1 MNLRSLLLR
10 ASPLAMGLAVVA
22 GAARADD
29 AAKPTPGVTTATGTE
44 GADVTQVVVT
54 AERNQAS
61 TDAPTKATILETQP
75 QSLITHRFI
84 EQSTPE
90 SGDYT
95 TAILIAPSV
104 AGVSS
109 NGGGVGDTNTSTLRG
124 FQDGQYNV
132 TFDGIAFGDANDTTH
147 HPAAFFPGSTI
158 GAAVVD
164 RGPGAAGDLGQANF
178 GGAVHLFSQHVS
190 DSFGASQK
198 ATYGSF
204 NTQSYVTMLQTGA
217 IDQLHGAKALFSF
230 DERTSDSELSY
241 ASGEAFNQTAKI
253 VIPVTDRL
261 QITAFGS
268 FNYTHYY
275 QTDNGAGLG
284 MGVTPQQLA
293 LYGKN
298 FALNND
304 PYDEHYYKYNQVKKH
319 TFFNYIDTKWD
330 AGRGLTVENQ
340 TYYYMYS
347 NKTLSAQAANDLVS
361 TLPGPQVSP
370 SSAPVDISEPGD
382 QATDIGGYQKLNRYH
397 TFGDIFRV
405 NQDVGFG
412 TLRTGGLLE
421 SSWAQRH
428 IWNYDFTTGQ
438 PDLGNPGGAAG
449 NVSYIEPSRW
459 FQYQLFADFEWRPLQ
474 NLTITPGIKWLDYT
488 RTIDAPI
495 ETTGEPAKGSRE
507 YSKTLYFLTA
517 NYRLT
522 PNWSVYFQSASAML
536 IPPVKTLTP
545 LNGTT
550 FSTQPERTWT
560 YQAGTVY
567 TAGPVTADFDY
578 YDIRASNVLV
588 ASTKGGCFCYLN
600 KGSGAYSGVE
610 AQGAWTVGYG
620 VTLFANGSL
629 NTAKDS
635 NPGPGQTPT
644 TFSNAPKSTAAAGF
658 IYDKGPWRA
667 SFDDKYVGPQI
678 GSDGLTHLA
687 GYDTMDAS
695 VSYDFGKFK
704 LKLAAFNLA
713 DNRAQL
719 DFDGTYAVFQV
730 GRQIQG
736 TIEAKF

>member
-1 MNLRSLLLR
+1 MLKHSTRLLR
-10 ASPLAMGLAVVA
+10 ASPLAISLALLAAAACAADA
-22 GAARADD
+22 GAPPPSDV
-29 AAKPTPGVTTATGTE
+29 KTATGTE

-54 AERNQAS
+54 AERTPAA
-61 TDAPTKATILETQP
+61 TAAPTKASILETQP
-75 QSLITHRFI
+75 QSLITHKFI

-95 TAILIAPSV
+95 TAILIAPSI

-190 DSFGASQK
+190 DTFGASQK

-217 IDQLHGAKALFSF
+217 IDQLHGAKAMLSF
-230 DERTSDSELSY
+230 DERSSDGELSY

-253 VIPVTDRL
+253 VIPVTDKL

-293 LYGKN
+293 AYGKN

-319 TFFNYIDTKWD
+319 TFFNYIDGKWD
-330 AGRGLTVENQ
+330 AGHGLTVENQ
-340 TYYYMYS
+340 IYYYFYS

-370 SSAPVDISEPGD
+370 SSAPVDAAQP
-382 QATDIGGYQKLNRYH
+382 TDIGGYQKLNRYH
-397 TFGDIFRV
+397 TFGNITRI
-405 NQDVGFG
+405 NQDLGFG
-412 TLRTGGLLE
+412 DLRVGDIVE
-421 SSWAQRH
+421 SSWADRH
-428 IWNYDFTTGQ
+428 ILNYDFTTGQ
-438 PDLGNPGGAAG
+438 PDTGNPGGAAG

-459 FQYQLFADFEWRPLQ
+459 FQYQVFADFEWRPTDSI
-474 NLTITPGIKWLDYT
+474 TITPGIKWLDYT
-488 RTIDAPI
+488 RTIDSPI
-495 ETTGEPAKGSRE
+495 ETTGEPAKGHRE

-517 NYRLT
+517 NYRIT
-522 PNWSVYFQSASAML
+522 PNWSLYAQTASGFL

-545 LNGTT
+545 LGGTAS
-550 FSTQPERTWT
+550 STAPEQTWT

-567 TAGPVTADFDY
+567 TAGPITADFDY
-578 YDIRASNVLV
+578 YNIRASNVLV
-588 ASTKGGCFCYLN
+588 PSTHGGCFCYLN
-600 KGSGAYSGVE
+600 EGSGAYSGVE
-610 AQGAWTVGYG
+610 AQGAYTLGYG

-635 NPGPGQTPT
+635 NPGPGQAPT
-644 TFSNAPKSTAAAGF
+644 TFTNAPKATAAFGA
-658 IYDKGPWRA
+658 IYDKGPWAA
-667 SFDDKYVGPQI
+667 SVSDKYVGPQI
-678 GSDGLTHLA
+678 GSDGATHLS
-687 GYDTMDAS
+687 GYDTIDAS

-704 LKLAAFNLA
+704 LKLAGFNLA
-713 DNRAQL
+713 DHRAQV